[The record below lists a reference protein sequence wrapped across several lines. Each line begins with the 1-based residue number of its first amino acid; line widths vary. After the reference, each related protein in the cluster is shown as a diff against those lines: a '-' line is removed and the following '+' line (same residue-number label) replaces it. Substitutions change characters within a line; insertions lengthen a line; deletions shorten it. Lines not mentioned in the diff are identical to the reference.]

1 MRDQIIAT
9 AREYIGVP
17 YLHQGRSALGLD
29 CLGLIVVVA
38 KRTGALPLDYEAPA
52 DYPENPSSERLLR
65 ELSAE
70 CPPVPYKGPRPGDVL
85 VLRLVRT
92 PQHLAFFS
100 GSGLIHTH
108 PQLRVVKESAWHD
121 WAGRVTSVHQFPA
134 VLEAC
139 ANG

>member
-1 MRDQIIAT
+1 MRDQVVAT
-9 AREYIGVP
+9 AREYIDVP
-17 YLHQGRSALGLD
+17 YLHQGRSTLGMD

-38 KRTGALPLDYEAPA
+38 KQVGALPLGYEAPA

-65 ELSAE
+65 ELSAV
-70 CPPVPYKGPRPGDVL
+70 CLPVPYKGPRPGDVL
-85 VLRLVRT
+85 VLRLRRT

-108 PQLRVVKESAWHD
+108 PQLRVVKESPWQD
-121 WAGRVTSVHQFPA
+121 WRGRVTSVHQFPA